1 MNIRMTNTMMINNY
15 LVNVNNNL
23 NNMSILQNQLSTGHS
38 VNKASDNPAAALR
51 IMKLNAEIEANEQY
65 NTNISTVSNW
75 LDTTDTALN
84 QAGNVLSRLKTLLVK
99 AGDGTYSEDELSAIK
114 NEVEGLRDQ
123 YVQAL
128 NTTFDG
134 SYIFGGTKSL
144 STPVTTDAN
153 GKICYANGEGKP
165 LVLYKDAQSGAF
177 TQSETTDN
185 TAINITDPNAD
196 NYDSAAKTAV
206 DNEIASLEAISSTDI
221 TTDQAN
227 RLNELKA
234 LRDGTKSAYK
244 SVEDGSITSKSTTAN
259 KSVRI
264 EDLTQA
270 EIDSLDDTMKSFVN
284 NGLTNI
290 KQTGEQLNAEIAKNV
305 IVKYNMNATDFLVF
319 EDKDGNQVN
328 MPDLFDNII
337 NALDNP
343 TEENRKK
350 LTGEYSTLTDS
361 AITNLLNKRSEVG
374 ALQNRMEKAEST
386 NEDQTYNM
394 KKVLSGLQ
402 DIDITEKIMDY
413 TTLQTVYV
421 ASLQTS
427 ASILPK
433 TLMDYI

>member
-23 NNMSILQNQLSTGHS
+23 NKMSTLQNQLSTGYC
-38 VNKASDNPAAALR
+38 VNKASDDPGASLR
-51 IMKLNAEIEANEQY
+51 IMKLNAEITANKQY

-99 AGDGTYSEDELSAIK
+99 AGDGAYGPDELDAIK

-123 YVQAL
+123 YTQAL

-153 GKICYANGEGKP
+153 GKICYANSKGEP
-165 LVLYKDAQSGAF
+165 LVLYKNASTGDF
-177 TQSETTDN
+177 TQNTT
-185 TAINITDPNAD
+185 TANSQVNIVSPATAD
-196 NYDSAAKTAV
+196 DRAAKTAV
-206 DNEIASLEAISSTDI
+206 DNEIATLEAIPASNR
-221 TTDQAN
+221 TTDQN
-227 RLNELKA
+227 SRLNELKA
-234 LRDGTKSAYK
+234 MQNGSKPAYK
-244 SVEDGSITSKSTTAN
+244 SASNGTITSKATTPN
-259 KSVRI
+259 ESVRI
-264 EDLTQA
+264 EELTQTQ
-270 EIDSLDDTMKSFVN
+270 INSLSGTMRTFVTD
-284 NGLTNI
+284 GLTNI
-290 KQTGEQLNAEIAKNV
+290 KQCKEELNAEVSKNV
-305 IVKYNMNATDFLVF
+305 IVKYNMTASDFLEF
-319 EDKDGNQVN
+319 KDKNGNEIN
-328 MPDLFDNII
+328 MSDLFDNII

-343 TEENRKK
+343 TEDNLKK
-350 LTGEYSTLTDS
+350 LTGEYNTAVDS
-361 AITNLLNKRSEVG
+361 AITNLLDKRAEVG
-374 ALQNRMEKAEST
+374 ALQNRMEKAGSV

-394 KKVLSGLQ
+394 KKVLSGIQ

-413 TTLQTVYV
+413 TVLQTVYV